1 MDRRRAWI
9 VGLFGGPAVAGVSV
23 ALSPMIA
30 MGMVLGLIAASILLM
45 LPLSG
50 LFLTVLVIPLERI
63 GRFSNDS
70 SMVTFSLMRVV
81 GLATLGAWGI
91 RIVLNREKF
100 RWNLPL
106 TLYTTFL
113 VCGVF
118 TLTYTTDFK
127 SGVRAIGAMSGNL
140 MFLFLVYNLVRKLDH
155 VKAAIAVWLCVSVG
169 VAGFTAYQWHRNK
182 GRVAE
187 DRFASTGERTS
198 EDRFSTILEE
208 ASEYEMSSKMP
219 RAMGPTSHPAVYA
232 INNILTLP
240 FFAWWMTRRI
250 RWYWRAAAAI
260 GCVLVVYNI
269 LLTNTRAALISLAV
283 TGLMLFTVKLVKL
296 NAKLIGVAVLA
307 GICVIPV
314 IPQALWDRIFDPSNY
329 TAQRSATLRARLI
342 YWQAGMD
349 IITENPLTGI
359 GLGNQAEIPKR
370 IKHIISMPENSTVH
384 NEYIQS
390 MMEVGLLISPILF
403 TFLALVF
410 YRIYVAARNFRRV
423 EDEDSARLLAAMM
436 VCMAATLAY
445 GLQVDVLHF
454 PLKGWWLVAGLGLC
468 LYDFSRKAIK
478 QGEHS

>member
-1 MDRRRAWI
+1 MDRRAWI
-9 VGLFGGPAVAGVSV
+9 IGLFGGPAVAGVSV

-30 MGMVLGLIAASILLM
+30 LGMVLGLIVAAVLFL

-81 GLATLGAWGI
+81 GMATLGAWGV
-91 RIVLNREKF
+91 RIILKREKF

-106 TLYTTFL
+106 TLYAVFL
-113 VCGVF
+113 GF
-118 TLTYTTDFK
+118 GILTLSYTTDFK
-127 SGVRAIGAMSGNL
+127 SGVRAVGAMAGNL
-140 MFLFLVYNLVRKLDH
+140 MFLFLVCNLVRKIEH
-155 VKAAIAVWLCVSVG
+155 AKAAIALWLCVSVG

-187 DRFASTGERTS
+187 DRFASTGERSS

-208 ASEYEMSSKMP
+208 ASEYEMSTRMP

-240 FFAWWMTRRI
+240 FFAWFITRRI
-250 RWYWRAAAAI
+250 AWYWRGFIAI
-260 GCVLVVYNI
+260 GWILIIYNI
-269 LLTNTRAALISLAV
+269 LLTNTRAALISLGV
-283 TGLMLFTVKLVKL
+283 TVLMMFFVGLVRLNLRFVGIAML
-296 NAKLIGVAVLA
+296 ACLA
-307 GICVIPV
+307 MVPL
-314 IPQALWDRIFDPSNY
+314 IPQALIDRIFDPKNY

-390 MMEVGLLISPILF
+390 MMEVGLLISPVLF
-403 TFLALVF
+403 TFLILIF
-410 YRIYVAARNFRRV
+410 YRVVIAARNFRRLQ
-423 EDEDSARLLAAMM
+423 DEDSARLLAAIM

-454 PLKGWWLVAGLGLC
+454 PLKGWWLVAGIGLC
-468 LYDFSRKAIK
+468 LYDFSRKAIR
-478 QGEHS
+478 QGELS